1 MPTAVNGQL
10 YYSQDEVQAGLP
22 RYHAA
27 LRQATGYTGQFSA
40 DPTQKFQQYITGATP
55 EQQAAARRLA
65 DIYGSGSFGPGPT
78 TRGLMTGQE
87 LPGQGAIQVVRS
99 KPGSERPSGVE
110 MDIGRVLPIWRE
122 PVRPPGG
129 PDIGRVPPIWRGPV
143 RPIPS
148 YDDDRNW
155 GANQD
160 KNQWIAQQ
168 TGYGGDFGGGGFSD
182 WASRNGVNVAALEQ
196 QWSQQQPMVPE
207 RNALS
212 QVLPIQP
219 DPLPSYDSSRNWGAN
234 RDKNQWIA
242 QQTGYGGDFGGGGFS
257 DWASQNGVNVA
268 ALEQQWSQQGAVT
281 EPFPL
286 YEDPGSDRNWGANQE
301 KNQWI
306 AQQTGYGGDFGG
318 GGFTAWAGQNG
329 VNVAA
334 LEQQWDQQ
342 RGLGTGQQGLMTGIT
357 GLETGQRGLM
367 TGITGLETGQQGL
380 MTGITGLET
389 GQQGL
394 MTGQQ
399 TLGAGQGAIQGAIGA
414 PAEGQPQ
421 TLFSG
426 QAGLMGG
433 QQALG
438 QQLTGGIQDITGA
451 VGGVSQNIDALEQA
465 AQQYQRE
472 AQRQRAQ
479 IQTAGIQGREQ
490 LSQQVSDVG
499 QQVNTGVEQQRS
511 LMGGMAA
518 PVAAMGATA
527 GIQPGG
533 ATQAATQYAQTQKF
547 TPPAQGQ
554 QTIMGPMGPMTVDP
568 RDQVTRPV
576 SSSGLMNYPV

>member
-10 YYSQDEVQAGLP
+10 FYSQDEVQAGLP

-40 DPTQKFQQYITGATP
+40 DPTQKFQQYITGATS

-65 DIYGSGSFGPGPT
+65 DIYGSGSFGLGPT
-78 TRGLMTGQE
+78 TQGLMTGQE
-87 LPGQGAIQVVRS
+87 LPGQGAIQVVQPNQLSLLPTGRE
-99 KPGSERPSGVE
+99 P
-110 MDIGRVLPIWRE
+110 DIGGVLPIWRE
-122 PVRPPGG
+122 PVRPIQPY
-129 PDIGRVPPIWRGPV
+129 PL
-143 RPIPS
+143 PS
-148 YDDDRNW
+148 YDDDRNWGANQDKNQWIAQQTGYDGDFGGGGFSDWASRNGVNVAALEQKWYQQQPMVPERNALSLLPTTADRNWGANQDKNQWIARQTGYGGDFGGGNFSAWASQNGVNVAALEQQWDQQGAGGSSRNW

-168 TGYGGDFGGGGFSD
+168 TGYGGDFGGGNFSA

-196 QWSQQQPMVPE
+196 QW
-207 RNALS
+207 
-212 QVLPIQP
+212 
-219 DPLPSYDSSRNWGAN
+219 
-234 RDKNQWIA
+234 
-242 QQTGYGGDFGGGGFS
+242 
-257 DWASQNGVNVA
+257 
-268 ALEQQWSQQGAVT
+268 
-281 EPFPL
+281 
-286 YEDPGSDRNWGANQE
+286 
-301 KNQWI
+301 
-306 AQQTGYGGDFGG
+306 
-318 GGFTAWAGQNG
+318 
-329 VNVAA
+329 
-334 LEQQWDQQ
+334 DQQ
-342 RGLGTGQQGLMTGIT
+342 RDLGTGQQGI
-357 GLETGQRGLM
+357 M

-380 MTGITGLET
+380 MTGQENIQTGITDLGI

-414 PAEGQPQ
+414 PGEGQPT
-421 TLFSG
+421 TLFAG

-451 VGGVSQNIDALEQA
+451 VGGVSQNIDALERA

-472 AQRQRAQ
+472 AQRQRSQ
-479 IQTAGIQGREQ
+479 IQTSGMTGREQ
-490 LSQQVSDVG
+490 IARQVADVG

-527 GIQPGG
+527 GVQPGG

-547 TPPAQGQ
+547 APPAQGQ

>member
-10 YYSQDEVQAGLP
+10 YYSQDEMQAGLP
-22 RYHAA
+22 QYHAA

-110 MDIGRVLPIWRE
+110 MDIGRGGPN
-122 PVRPPGG
+122 PGLE
-129 PDIGRVPPIWRGPV
+129 PDIGRVLPTAIGMSPLPNAGLMATPETAAALTLAPPELTPL
-143 RPIPS
+143 PLTTA
-148 YDDDRNW
+148 DRNW
-155 GANQD
+155 GANQ
-160 KNQWIAQQ
+160 
-168 TGYGGDFGGGGFSD
+168 
-182 WASRNGVNVAALEQ
+182 
-196 QWSQQQPMVPE
+196 
-207 RNALS
+207 
-212 QVLPIQP
+212 
-219 DPLPSYDSSRNWGAN
+219 
-234 RDKNQWIA
+234 DKNQWIA

-268 ALEQQWSQQGAVT
+268 ALEQQWDQLQGV
-281 EPFPL
+281 
-286 YEDPGSDRNWGANQE
+286 PGPNQYAGGSSRNWGANQD

-414 PAEGQPQ
+414 PGEGQPQ

-479 IQTAGIQGREQ
+479 IQTAGLTGREQ
-490 LSQQVSDVG
+490 IARQVADVG